1 MSRVG
6 FESTFVIPSFQMEK
20 KMRFIHIADV
30 HLGAEP
36 DAGTAYSGKR
46 PQELW
51 DTFGKVISI
60 CEQEKIDLLLIAGD
74 LFHRQPLLRE
84 LKEANYLFES
94 LTHTKVVFIAGN
106 HDYIANGSYYRTFS
120 WNENVYFLSDREMD
134 YVLLEDLNTAVY
146 GFSYDTREIRE
157 PRYDRIRAG
166 KVAEHEILLAHGGD
180 EKHIPIRR
188 SALESPRFDY
198 IALGHIHK
206 PQEVIPQ
213 KAVYA
218 GALEPVDRN
227 DTGKHGFIRGEIRGH
242 AVKVSFVPLAKREY
256 RQMELEIT
264 PQMTMGSI
272 RSWIGRIIEEEGKEN
287 LYKFIVKGF
296 RDADLW
302 IDPEGLKV
310 SGNVLEILDETK
322 VAYDLAVLQEKNKE
336 NLIGCY
342 IRKFAYC
349 EAGSVEEQALYEGVQ
364 ALMESRRE

>member
-60 CEQEKIDLLLIAGD
+60 CEQEKTDLLLIAGD

-120 WNENVYFLSDREMD
+120 WNENVYFLSDREMY

-188 SALESPRFDY
+188 SALESSGFDY

-272 RSWIGRIIEEEGKEN
+272 RS
-287 LYKFIVKGF
+287 
-296 RDADLW
+296 
-302 IDPEGLKV
+302 
-310 SGNVLEILDETK
+310 
-322 VAYDLAVLQEKNKE
+322 
-336 NLIGCY
+336 
-342 IRKFAYC
+342 
-349 EAGSVEEQALYEGVQ
+349 
-364 ALMESRRE
+364 